1 MRLSR
6 SMPSAEVNSVMI
18 RPQPPRLRMKR
29 RNTVSVMP
37 DMGASRVAGAMR
49 TPPRETES
57 GTRAETESVA
67 RAPSPAALAG
77 VSQYL
82 RTSLFYRV
90 EKNGVAGQKTKASS
104 RPEAL
109 MPSDARKPASEK
121 NLL

>member
-37 DMGASRVAGAMR
+37 DMGASSVAGAMR

-57 GTRAETESVA
+57 GTRTS
-67 RAPSPAALAG
+67 APSRAGACPEPAEGAPAPQGLAG

-82 RTSLFYRV
+82 RTALSYQDQWQQPPSAVGPGEARL
-90 EKNGVAGQKTKASS
+90 VA
-104 RPEAL
+104 
-109 MPSDARKPASEK
+109 
-121 NLL
+121 